1 MNAIQQDA
9 LQIDVETLDRLRR
22 KSAGIHLLDVREP
35 WEREICAIE
44 PSIDIPLGLLPEQVD
59 SLPAGGVLVVLCH
72 HGMRSLRA
80 TLWLREQGYHAA
92 VNLDGGIDAWAD
104 RIDRTMVRY

>member
-1 MNAIQQDA
+1 MNAIPQDA
-9 LQIDVETLDRLRR
+9 LQIDVETLNRLRR
-22 KSAGIHLLDVREP
+22 EAASVHVLDVREP
-35 WEREICAIE
+35 WEQDICAIR
-44 PSIDIPLGLLPEQVD
+44 PSVDIPLGELHQQIG
-59 SLPAGGVLVVLCH
+59 SLPADGVLVVLCH

-80 TLWLREQGYHAA
+80 TLWLREKGFQSA